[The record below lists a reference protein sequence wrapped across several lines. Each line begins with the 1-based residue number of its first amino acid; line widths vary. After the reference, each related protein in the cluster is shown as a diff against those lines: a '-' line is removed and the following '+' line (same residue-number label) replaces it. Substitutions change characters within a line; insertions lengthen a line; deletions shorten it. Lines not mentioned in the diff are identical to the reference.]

1 MSKKL
6 YEQPTTKV
14 LVVRVEGILCLSD
27 PAKTYRLGGAGSYG
41 DDELTDNGDY

>member
-14 LVVRVEGILCLSD
+14 LVVRVEGILCTSD
-27 PAKTYRLGGAGSYG
+27 PAKTYRLGGAGSY
-41 DDELTDNGDY
+41 DDTLTENGDY